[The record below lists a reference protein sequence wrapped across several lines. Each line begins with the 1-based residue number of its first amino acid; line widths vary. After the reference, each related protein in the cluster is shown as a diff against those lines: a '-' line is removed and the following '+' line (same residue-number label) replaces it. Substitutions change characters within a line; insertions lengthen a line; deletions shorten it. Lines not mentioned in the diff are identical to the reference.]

1 MSANKKLWLLLS
13 IIAIVFKIF
22 LFHVEVGDSVFFLQ
36 WIDFIKSHGYTSS
49 LKYNFY
55 DYTPAY
61 IYILIGIAKIGLNP
75 LYSIKIVSVL
85 FEYLVAFFIGKIAYL
100 KYKSNIVILA
110 CLAVIPLIP
119 TVMLNSSYLSQC
131 DSIYSAFV
139 FGSLYF
145 ALTKKQF
152 LSVVFLGLAFSFKV
166 QTALILPV
174 YFVLMLRGNIK
185 WFYFVFVPIV
195 FAISVTPVWFHGRPF
210 GELLSVYI
218 SQSNYFKFL
227 TMNFPNPYMWIS
239 NDYYE
244 PVKMAGILITTMNTL
259 IAGFWLRQKK
269 YVFSM
274 ENWIRLAFL
283 SAILI
288 PFILPGMHERYMYM
302 GDVLGVLYFL
312 VVRKNIHL
320 PIGIILV
327 SFYSY
332 IRCSR
337 YNDILPM
344 EPALAILLAVII
356 MLSIDFVSSIK
367 EQKA

>member
-1 MSANKKLWLLLS
+1 
-13 IIAIVFKIF
+13 
-22 LFHVEVGDSVFFLQ
+22 
-36 WIDFIKSHGYTSS
+36 
-49 LKYNFY
+49 
-55 DYTPAY
+55 
-61 IYILIGIAKIGLNP
+61 
-75 LYSIKIVSVL
+75 
-85 FEYLVAFFIGKIAYL
+85 
-100 KYKSNIVILA
+100 
-110 CLAVIPLIP
+110 
-119 TVMLNSSYLSQC
+119 
-131 DSIYSAFV
+131 
-139 FGSLYF
+139 
-145 ALTKKQF
+145 
-152 LSVVFLGLAFSFKV
+152 
-166 QTALILPV
+166 
-174 YFVLMLRGNIK
+174 
-185 WFYFVFVPIV
+185 
-195 FAISVTPVWFHGRPF
+195 
-210 GELLSVYI
+210 
-218 SQSNYFKFL
+218 
-227 TMNFPNPYMWIS
+227 
-239 NDYYE
+239 
-244 PVKMAGILITTMNTL
+244 MNTL